1 MNALLH
7 RARRFYEKGLKT
19 KKRGHRRYSMRD
31 EHRLSILVTKPATR
45 SGTFCYNLP
54 ISSTNLKLLT

>member
-1 MNALLH
+1 
-7 RARRFYEKGLKT
+7 
-19 KKRGHRRYSMRD
+19 MRD

-45 SGTFCYNLP
+45 SGTFCYTLP